1 MKYKF
6 HPDAELE
13 LDQAAIFYEAG
24 MSGLGADFS
33 DEVERVINILLEH
46 PELGARSDEDLR
58 HFVLR
63 RFPFSVVYAA
73 ADQCR
78 IASTKMLLS

>member
-13 LDQAAIFYEAG
+13 LNQAAIFYEAG

-33 DEVERVINILLEH
+33 DEVERASTSCLNIL
-46 PELGARSDEDLR
+46 
-58 HFVLR
+58 
-63 RFPFSVVYAA
+63 Y
-73 ADQCR
+73 
-78 IASTKMLLS
+78 